1 MSPSQFNLKFQQV
14 GVFVDTACMAF
25 YPICALANEICDRLG
40 GLLQLSNS
48 NNASVYAPVLVGQA
62 ARHNSIETGRANLA
76 NTMDLAGIII
86 L

>member
-1 MSPSQFNLKFQQV
+1 
-14 GVFVDTACMAF
+14 MAF
-25 YPICALANEICDRLG
+25 NPSCALANEICDRLG